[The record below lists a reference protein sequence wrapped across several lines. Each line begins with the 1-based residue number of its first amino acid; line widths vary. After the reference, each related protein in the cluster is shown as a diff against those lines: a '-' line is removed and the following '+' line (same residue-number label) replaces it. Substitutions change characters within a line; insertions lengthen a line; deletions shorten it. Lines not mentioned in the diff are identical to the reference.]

1 MRVLLVVPNSHNDI
15 RDGLGFLSPPLG
27 LGYIASYIREF
38 GGHSVKIF
46 DGLLH
51 KASDVEVRRELE
63 LFRPDVVGISG
74 QSTPSIYDVYH
85 TARIIKQFDKS
96 ILVVVGGVHVTFQD
110 VHVLQECSAI
120 DVVVRGEGEVTMNE
134 LLTAYEN
141 SSDFADVLGITYRK
155 NNTITK
161 TQNRPIIENIDS
173 LPFPAYDILH
183 LPQYFKSNIRF
194 TTMVTSRGCPYSC
207 TFCSSSR
214 ITGKRW
220 RGRSPENVIREVKL
234 LENKYGVRE
243 IEFIDDLFTFDT
255 KRVRAICKGF
265 REEGLK
271 IGWTCSTRANILS
284 RHPEIAEWLH
294 SAGCHTLYMGVES
307 GSQRVLNAMKK
318 GITIEQV
325 NQAVEIAKKA
335 GLELV
340 LSFMVG
346 YPTETELEANET
358 IDLACRLNPELAQF
372 TICTPYP
379 GTPLYDQAK
388 QEKWIRVKSWKDFS
402 VLGAVMS
409 PPGMT
414 IETIKHLLHKAYFK
428 FYFRPAYILKQI
440 KSGNVDYVR
449 LIFRV
454 MKQYIQHQYIR

>member
-1 MRVLLVVPNSHNDI
+1 M
-15 RDGLGFLSPPLG
+15 
-27 LGYIASYIREF
+27 
-38 GGHSVKIF
+38 
-46 DGLLH
+46 
-51 KASDVEVRRELE
+51 
-63 LFRPDVVGISG
+63 
-74 QSTPSIYDVYH
+74 
-85 TARIIKQFDKS
+85 
-96 ILVVVGGVHVTFQD
+96 
-110 VHVLQECSAI
+110 
-120 DVVVRGEGEVTMNE
+120 
-134 LLTAYEN
+134 
-141 SSDFADVLGITYRK
+141 
-155 NNTITK
+155 
-161 TQNRPIIENIDS
+161 
-173 LPFPAYDILH
+173 
-183 LPQYFKSNIRF
+183 
-194 TTMVTSRGCPYSC
+194 
-207 TFCSSSR
+207 
-214 ITGKRW
+214 
-220 RGRSPENVIREVKL
+220 
-234 LENKYGVRE
+234 RE

-255 KRVRAICKGF
+255 KRVRAICKEF
-265 REEGLK
+265 REEGFK

-358 IDLACRLNPELAQF
+358 IDLACRLDPELAQF

-414 IETIKHLLHKAYFK
+414 IETIKHLLHKAYLK

-440 KSGNVDYVR
+440 KSGNVDYVG

-454 MKQYIQHQYIR
+454 M